1 MRDGA
6 NNLANAP
13 SSNGNGDSP
22 AISEAKESGSMQSFL
37 QTLRRTFGSR
47 FLCYLVLNYMFL
59 KGMVFTMLQTSML
72 PYFQKMGVKG
82 VEFQLASVVAM
93 IPWSMKGFIG
103 VLSDI
108 VPIAK
113 ARRVPYNTYVQ
124 RERQKKYY
132 ERHKTHARFK
142 RLRRYEEKQA
152 PAAPLLERLLTEGAD
167 AVDADYEQRLELS
180 YGSKTSEPEE
190 GRKTRKRKRQRH
202 VELEKPAE
210 APPVPRQEAAK
221 KRSSSQKGQQATR
234 FQREQRAYEEAQ
246 AAKAAARQQQ
256 EEEKRERKRKR
267 KQFAK
272 DRAIAGK
279 LRSKRNVKGQPS
291 MQSMLE
297 LITSKL
303 GVASSSKTRLPQNAT
318 REQRK
323 RPDESILDGIW
334 DLGRGNHPLSACAES
349 CLRPWSIL
357 EGRFH
362 KRGYLLL
369 SAMLGGFGVCVLGL
383 WRPGEGHLWTA
394 AALFGCAFTFLATF
408 DLLCEGKYSEM
419 MREEKAGSEVL
430 TFVWTMCQWG
440 SLLAAAVL
448 YFVID
453 SEGPRPVILG
463 CLPFAFV
470 AFWRTWM
477 GDLHEE
483 PARSWKSLRAKAYS
497 EPELFLLALLMACG
511 SLVVAL
517 ATAFWGRQGRLLAA
531 VSVSVLLVVFSF
543 RTLPR
548 VLARS
553 NLYMFI
559 ISISYL
565 DLSGPLSYW
574 YTGTDGCVPS
584 GPHFSYSY
592 FLAVS
597 NVVGSAG
604 SMLGAVLFQSMQS
617 WSFRSAFRVTT
628 FVQISASLFDLFIIT
643 RMNLTLGIPDAFAY
657 LFGDAACQSIA
668 AQMIIMPQAL
678 LTARLCPRGAE
689 ATVFAILAGFQNFGS
704 NIGSILGAQLA
715 ETYGIQCSRLGP
727 CNFESLINLIILCH
741 ILAPMACLSF
751 LFLVP
756 TAKMNDEKAFA
767 TDSPPPSFASP
778 SPSPLNSPRV
788 SDPDSPEPEGDGEY
802 FLLQDDGM
810 VVRQLSGCLQTAP
823 SNSRGTT
830 LPRWNNLVAVK
841 LLSSMF
847 TRLGHESLAQAL
859 AGRMEK
865 LSWDLLEKARSRG
878 GRWLVE
884 QADKGRLV
892 GELLPL
898 RRLAWIRM
906 LGVVTGDSLERWPE
920 ELDVHRKQYNQLLED
935 FRKETDVK
943 AVDPKLCNPLSRN
956 ADNPY
961 LKIQVNEEL
970 LKEIWKDVERTF
982 PECEFLS
989 SAESRK
995 VLQRILFHW
1004 CRSKNPSLTASD
1016 SYRQGMNEL
1025 AAVLYS
1031 VTKQGEYSR
1040 GSDPEALGARLCGSQ
1055 HNEADAFACFVHL
1068 MNKGIRPMFLAPS
1081 NSRPNRSPI
1090 GDLPRS
1096 RMAADPGAPGSA
1108 ILARCQYIFE
1118 QVVRAVDSEL
1128 FDHLKRMDIE
1138 AQVFLLRW
1146 IRLLFC
1152 REFEL
1157 KETYILWDGLLASAG
1172 QPLPSLRYTGK
1183 DPVTAEAAEASGEL
1197 PLLDFAAA
1205 ALLLRMRRELIGMDQ
1220 TECLRRL
1227 LRSCSEEGAVD
1238 LLAEAKRIYQGKFQ
1252 AARPREAPSV
1262 PAAVPSPVGPV
1273 MPSPAAAASP
1283 AGAPGDPLAED
1294 PLRRGQ
1300 QFLSVAA
1307 QGAQGLLQAGRT
1319 AYAKLSDQE
1328 RPAAVNRSPA
1338 GGLTQS
1344 IANWV
1349 DIDLW
1354 SDKAS
1359 TGSGT
1364 DDIVE
1369 LRRRAQAAEQER
1381 DDIKRKANEFFT
1393 KKKQEFAAQLAERD
1407 QQIQELSEKLAKAEQ
1422 ALAQFQAGEKVPQ
1435 AEAVETVETVE
1446 TEAEATANLQVLN
1459 EMANDI

>member
-1 MRDGA
+1 
-6 NNLANAP
+6 
-13 SSNGNGDSP
+13 
-22 AISEAKESGSMQSFL
+22 
-37 QTLRRTFGSR
+37 
-47 FLCYLVLNYMFL
+47 
-59 KGMVFTMLQTSML
+59 ML
-72 PYFQKMGVKG
+72 
-82 VEFQLASVVAM
+82 
-93 IPWSMKGFIG
+93 
-103 VLSDI
+103 
-108 VPIAK
+108 
-113 ARRVPYNTYVQ
+113 
-124 RERQKKYY
+124 
-132 ERHKTHARFK
+132 
-142 RLRRYEEKQA
+142 
-152 PAAPLLERLLTEGAD
+152 
-167 AVDADYEQRLELS
+167 
-180 YGSKTSEPEE
+180 
-190 GRKTRKRKRQRH
+190 
-202 VELEKPAE
+202 
-210 APPVPRQEAAK
+210 
-221 KRSSSQKGQQATR
+221 
-234 FQREQRAYEEAQ
+234 
-246 AAKAAARQQQ
+246 
-256 EEEKRERKRKR
+256 
-267 KQFAK
+267 
-272 DRAIAGK
+272 
-279 LRSKRNVKGQPS
+279 
-291 MQSMLE
+291 
-297 LITSKL
+297 
-303 GVASSSKTRLPQNAT
+303 
-318 REQRK
+318 
-323 RPDESILDGIW
+323 
-334 DLGRGNHPLSACAES
+334 
-349 CLRPWSIL
+349 
-357 EGRFH
+357 
-362 KRGYLLL
+362 
-369 SAMLGGFGVCVLGL
+369 
-383 WRPGEGHLWTA
+383 GHLWTA

-788 SDPDSPEPEGDGEY
+788 SDPDSPEPEGDGAPCQAIDTKVRELARRVMHPVRERKAL
-802 FLLQDDGM
+802 FADTVEDALNLQG
-810 VVRQLSGCLQTAP
+810 SLQTAP

-830 LPRWNNLVAVK
+830 LPRSELRKSLTQARCI
-841 LLSSMF
+841 SSDRQLRSRDMG
-847 TRLGHESLAQAL
+847 TKVMSTTAIQESLAQAL

-1068 MNKGIRPMFLAPS
+1068 MNKGPPWRIRPMFLAPS

-1294 PLRRGQ
+1294 SLRRGQ

-1435 AEAVETVETVE
+1435 AEAVETVEEVE